1 MPLFI
6 FNILVASCLAYLV
19 LSAPNQTPGDWVKGL
34 PNQISEIATD
44 MNTKVSKEM
53 GPEVNDDRARVEDLV
68 NQEEVIEQNELVQE
82 INNVLAN
89 AQKEEN
95 SPTGSS
101 NEERMAALQESSSAE
116 DDLSIGSDVT
126 TDTIS
131 SKGNVSPPMRN
142 YMSPQERQVALA
154 ELIEDLQ
161 LFAIDRSH

>member
-34 PNQISEIATD
+34 PDQISEIATD

-53 GPEVNDDRARVEDLV
+53 GPEVNDDGAHVEDLV
-68 NQEEVIEQNELVQE
+68 KQEEVIEQNELVQE
-82 INNVLAN
+82 INNVLAD
-89 AQKEEN
+89 AQKQGN
-95 SPTGSS
+95 SRTGSS
-101 NEERMAALQESSSAE
+101 NEERMAAFQESSSAE

-126 TDTIS
+126 TDMIS

>member
-34 PNQISEIATD
+34 PDQISEIATD

-53 GPEVNDDRARVEDLV
+53 APEVNDAGARVEDLMK
-68 NQEEVIEQNELVQE
+68 QEDVIEQNELVQE
-82 INNVLAN
+82 INNILAN
-89 AQKEEN
+89 AQKEDN
-95 SPTGSS
+95 SPTASS
-101 NEERMAALQESSSAE
+101 NEEHMAEFQESSSAA
-116 DDLSIGSDVT
+116 DDLSIGSDMT
-126 TDTIS
+126 TDKMS

-142 YMSPQERQVALA
+142 YMSPQQRQVALA

>member
-34 PNQISEIATD
+34 PDQISEIATD

-53 GPEVNDDRARVEDLV
+53 TPEVNDAGARIEDLMK
-68 NQEEVIEQNELVQE
+68 QEDVIEQNELVQE

-89 AQKEEN
+89 SQKEDN
-95 SPTGSS
+95 SPTVSS
-101 NEERMAALQESSSAE
+101 NEERMAAFQESSSAA
-116 DDLSIGSDVT
+116 DDLSIGSDMK
-126 TDTIS
+126 TDIMS

-142 YMSPQERQVALA
+142 YMSPQQRQVALA

>member
-34 PNQISEIATD
+34 PDQISEIATD

-53 GPEVNDDRARVEDLV
+53 APEVNDAGARVEDLMK
-68 NQEEVIEQNELVQE
+68 QEDVIEQNELVQE
-82 INNVLAN
+82 INNILAN
-89 AQKEEN
+89 AQKEDN
-95 SPTGSS
+95 SPTVSS
-101 NEERMAALQESSSAE
+101 NEEHMAEFQESSSAA
-116 DDLSIGSDVT
+116 DDLSIGSDMT
-126 TDTIS
+126 TDKMS

-142 YMSPQERQVALA
+142 YMSPQQRQVALA

>member
-34 PNQISEIATD
+34 PDQISEIATD

-53 GPEVNDDRARVEDLV
+53 APEVNDAGARVEDLMK
-68 NQEEVIEQNELVQE
+68 QEDVIEQNELVQE

-89 AQKEEN
+89 AQKEDN
-95 SPTGSS
+95 SPTASS
-101 NEERMAALQESSSAE
+101 NEERMAAFQESSSAA
-116 DDLSIGSDVT
+116 DDLSIGSNMT
-126 TDTIS
+126 TDIMS
-131 SKGNVSPPMRN
+131 SKGNVSSPMRN
-142 YMSPQERQVALA
+142 YMSPQQRQVALA